1 MPRPGHPPPLP
12 VLSQLPQP
20 SPPLGNE
27 SDSQRS
33 GAAACP
39 SDQLPAAAVTPGQF
53 PPPPP
58 RQPKPPTPQ
67 ELEKFGAPKGFA
79 VPPPGAQQ
87 PVGPLPPAVAR
98 RGEADD
104 AAWHRQPTLPT
115 PLQLEKRGA
124 PPKGFTVPPPPTP
137 TVGTPTPPTPLELEK
152 REGAPKG
159 FPVPPLPTPTVG
171 APTPLAKRGSF
182 VDEVASD
189 SAEQSSGA
197 SSQRDPQKRQM
208 FKGVNKI
215 VGIGKLGMMEMGK
228 MGKLGVKAAVAE
240 VGSKGSEDTTTLGEQ
255 RIGAYVWRQHRF
267 QPNELMW
274 AAVHQVNVAL
284 YDGRTT
290 EEPILQPPALVLPLL
305 SLTSITEP
313 LSQQC
318 CLQISSTSMP
328 MRALTLLFGD
338 EDAMDQWRAALREA
352 RAQRVMAAQTL
363 QRLESD
369 ADELVTGTREA
380 SGANEER
387 TETLVDLAKS
397 EKTADETLQKELHS
411 AFQAFGMD
419 SSYLLEDSHRGVRQS
434 FCRSEQHKAFISE
447 DADDGRRIG
456 RPRGTSSERM
466 PGSVPTKAQALLGI
480 GAVSGASGASA
491 GGVPSKVQALL
502 GIGAASAGAASATS
516 GQRQQ
521 ELAARP
527 HLNRHSSQTIAAGTD
542 VSEQEEAAAE
552 VPSFMR
558 AEPLPNDLVIDDEGR
573 VRLAAA
579 PRLIERLVYPAR
591 FDDNGK
597 FDHRFCAAL
606 LLTYRSFYSPHELLQ
621 ALLGVYHLEP
631 PAEMAQLSAEEHS
644 SWEAHWTWEAQ
655 RLLPVQLM
663 ICNVLQKW
671 ITNYLC
677 D

>member
-1 MPRPGHPPPLP
+1 M
-12 VLSQLPQP
+12 
-20 SPPLGNE
+20 
-27 SDSQRS
+27 
-33 GAAACP
+33 
-39 SDQLPAAAVTPGQF
+39 
-53 PPPPP
+53 
-58 RQPKPPTPQ
+58 
-67 ELEKFGAPKGFA
+67 
-79 VPPPGAQQ
+79 PPPGAQQ

-104 AAWHRQPTLPT
+104 AAWQRQPTPPT
-115 PLQLEKRGA
+115 PLELEKRGA

-137 TVGTPTPPTPLELEK
+137 TVG
-152 REGAPKG
+152 APM
-159 FPVPPLPTPTVG
+159 
-171 APTPLAKRGSF
+171 PLAKRESF
-182 VDEVASD
+182 VDEMASD
-189 SAEQSSGA
+189 SAEQSAGA
-197 SSQRDPQKRQM
+197 SSQRDTQKRQM

-215 VGIGKLGMMEMGK
+215 VGIGKLGMLEMGK

-240 VGSKGSEDTTTLGEQ
+240 VGSKGSEDTTSLGEQ

-274 AAVHQVNVAL
+274 AAVHQVSVAL
-284 YDGRTT
+284 YDGRTS
-290 EEPILQPPALVLPLL
+290 EEPASQPPALVLPLI

-363 QRLESD
+363 QRLASDRASD
-369 ADELVTGTREA
+369 ADELTTGTKEA
-380 SGANEER
+380 SGANEKR

-419 SSYLLEDSHRGVRQS
+419 SSYLLEDSHHGVRQS
-434 FCRSEQHKAFISE
+434 FCRSEQHKAVVSE
-447 DADDGRRIG
+447 DADDSGRIG
-456 RPRGTSSERM
+456 RPKGTSSERM
-466 PGSVPTKAQALLGI
+466 LGSLPTKAQALLGI
-480 GAVSGASGASA
+480 GSVSGASRASV
-491 GGVPSKVQALL
+491 GGVSSRAQALL
-502 GIGAASAGAASATS
+502 GIGAAAGAPGAASGVPGAVP
-516 GQRQQ
+516 GQQQ
-521 ELAARP
+521 QQQLAARP
-527 HLNRHSSQTIAAGTD
+527 HLNQHSSQTIAAGTD
-542 VSEQEEAAAE
+542 VSEQEAAAE

-558 AEPLPNDLVIDDEGR
+558 AEPLPDDLVIDDEGR

-621 ALLGVYHLEP
+621 ALLDVYHLEP
-631 PAEMAQLSAEEHS
+631 PAEMAQLPAEEHS
-644 SWEAHWTWEAQ
+644 SWEAHWAWEAQ

-677 D
+677 DRPPFEPPTDLQVD

>member
-1 MPRPGHPPPLP
+1 
-12 VLSQLPQP
+12 
-20 SPPLGNE
+20 
-27 SDSQRS
+27 
-33 GAAACP
+33 
-39 SDQLPAAAVTPGQF
+39 
-53 PPPPP
+53 
-58 RQPKPPTPQ
+58 
-67 ELEKFGAPKGFA
+67 
-79 VPPPGAQQ
+79 
-87 PVGPLPPAVAR
+87 
-98 RGEADD
+98 
-104 AAWHRQPTLPT
+104 
-115 PLQLEKRGA
+115 
-124 PPKGFTVPPPPTP
+124 
-137 TVGTPTPPTPLELEK
+137 
-152 REGAPKG
+152 
-159 FPVPPLPTPTVG
+159 
-171 APTPLAKRGSF
+171 
-182 VDEVASD
+182 
-189 SAEQSSGA
+189 
-197 SSQRDPQKRQM
+197 
-208 FKGVNKI
+208 
-215 VGIGKLGMMEMGK
+215 
-228 MGKLGVKAAVAE
+228 
-240 VGSKGSEDTTTLGEQ
+240 
-255 RIGAYVWRQHRF
+255 
-267 QPNELMW
+267 
-274 AAVHQVNVAL
+274 
-284 YDGRTT
+284 
-290 EEPILQPPALVLPLL
+290 
-305 SLTSITEP
+305 
-313 LSQQC
+313 
-318 CLQISSTSMP
+318 MP

-397 EKTADETLQKELHS
+397 EKTADETLHKELHS

-434 FCRSEQHKAFISE
+434 FCRSEQHKAIISD

-502 GIGAASAGAASATS
+502 GIGAAAGAASATS

>member
-1 MPRPGHPPPLP
+1 M
-12 VLSQLPQP
+12 
-20 SPPLGNE
+20 
-27 SDSQRS
+27 
-33 GAAACP
+33 
-39 SDQLPAAAVTPGQF
+39 
-53 PPPPP
+53 
-58 RQPKPPTPQ
+58 
-67 ELEKFGAPKGFA
+67 
-79 VPPPGAQQ
+79 
-87 PVGPLPPAVAR
+87 
-98 RGEADD
+98 
-104 AAWHRQPTLPT
+104 
-115 PLQLEKRGA
+115 
-124 PPKGFTVPPPPTP
+124 
-137 TVGTPTPPTPLELEK
+137 
-152 REGAPKG
+152 
-159 FPVPPLPTPTVG
+159 
-171 APTPLAKRGSF
+171 PLAKRESF
-182 VDEVASD
+182 VDEMASD
-189 SAEQSSGA
+189 SAEQSAGA
-197 SSQRDPQKRQM
+197 SSQRDTQKRQM

-215 VGIGKLGMMEMGK
+215 VGIGKLGMLEMGK

-240 VGSKGSEDTTTLGEQ
+240 VGSKGSEDTTSLGEQ

-274 AAVHQVNVAL
+274 AAVHQVSVAL
-284 YDGRTT
+284 YDGRTS
-290 EEPILQPPALVLPLL
+290 EEPASQPSALVLPLL

-363 QRLESD
+363 QRLASDRASD
-369 ADELVTGTREA
+369 ADELTTGTKEA
-380 SGANEER
+380 SGANEKR

-419 SSYLLEDSHRGVRQS
+419 SSYLLEDSHHGVRQS
-434 FCRSEQHKAFISE
+434 FCRSEQHKTVVSE
-447 DADDGRRIG
+447 DADDSGRIG
-456 RPRGTSSERM
+456 RPKGTSSERM
-466 PGSVPTKAQALLGI
+466 LGSLPTKAQALLGI
-480 GAVSGASGASA
+480 GSVSGASRASV
-491 GGVPSKVQALL
+491 GGVSSRAQALL
-502 GIGAASAGAASATS
+502 GIGAAAGAPGAASGVPGAVP
-516 GQRQQ
+516 GQQQ
-521 ELAARP
+521 QQQLAARP
-527 HLNRHSSQTIAAGTD
+527 HLNQHSSQTIAAGTD
-542 VSEQEEAAAE
+542 VSEQEAAAE

-558 AEPLPNDLVIDDEGR
+558 AEPLPDDLVIDDEGR

-621 ALLGVYHLEP
+621 ALLDVYHLEP
-631 PAEMAQLSAEEHS
+631 PAEMAQLPAEEHS
-644 SWEAHWTWEAQ
+644 SWEAHWAWEAQ

-677 D
+677 DRPPFEPPTDLQVD